1 MRNIFLKNHA
11 QNVAE
16 KLVPDPFLKNQN
28 LVYLWIKSLKFY
40 TDSRGL
46 PDLLKLNQ
54 LARLCYDDVIV
65 AWFYCFVS

>member
-40 TDSRGL
+40 TDSGGL
-46 PDLLKLNQ
+46 PNLLKLNQ

>member
-1 MRNIFLKNHA
+1 M
-11 QNVAE
+11 QNVVE
-16 KLVPDPFLKNQN
+16 KLIPDTFLKNQN
-28 LVYLWIKSLKFY
+28 RAYLWIKSPKFY

-46 PDLLKLNQ
+46 PNLLKLNQ